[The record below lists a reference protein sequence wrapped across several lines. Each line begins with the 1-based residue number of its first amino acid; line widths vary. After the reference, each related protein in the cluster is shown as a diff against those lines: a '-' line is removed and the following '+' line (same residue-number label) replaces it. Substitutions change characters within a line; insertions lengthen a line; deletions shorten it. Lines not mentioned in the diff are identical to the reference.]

1 MPKLHLKIVKQR
13 TKNRPSHTS
22 NFLRNIGRLIQ
33 EKIDTIMD
41 NDALPLVIA
50 PVIFIVLASLEWWLW
65 NLEVSTPSPV
75 LLVTIAFGSGAYCS
89 YKLFGY
95 GKCENK
101 QVDMQAT
108 TNQHSN
114 LNAKKISNIS

>member
-1 MPKLHLKIVKQR
+1 MPTLRLKIVKQK

-33 EKIDTIMD
+33 KKLDTVLD

-50 PVIFIVLASLEWWLW
+50 PVIFIALASLEWWLW
-65 NLEVSTPSPV
+65 NLEISTPSPV
-75 LLVTIAFGSGAYCS
+75 LLATIAFSSGAYCS

-95 GKCENK
+95 GKCEDK
-101 QVDMQAT
+101 QAT
-108 TNQHSN
+108 TSQHSK
-114 LNAKKISNIS
+114 LHAKEVSNIS